1 MVYEVKSSLL
11 VKVLGLSQEKIIIIK
26 MMIILI
32 LYFLMLFIV
41 SYAFLFSNPNGK
53 GFHGKFSKFLVK
65 TLPIY
70 VKNIMIKIF
79 GDDIYKEMYMIYDYI
94 TNKRNPI
101 LLIGYLVLI
110 NLSFLAWLMYGQVKL
125 PTILVSY
132 TPTYLGVIGIIIC
145 HITFYLA
152 TTEGPGIINEH
163 NVSCFMHH
171 PYDNLMFVENNICK
185 TCNIIKPARSKH
197 CNLCGFCVPS
207 FDHHCVWLNQCVGE
221 LNYKYFLLFLIVH
234 VIFFSYGAY
243 VIGRVLI
250 SEVYERNLF
259 NSVFIES
266 STRKEM
272 KATYVI
278 IGRYLIS
285 KNVMLFAV
293 WLFAVVMD
301 IAIFSFLCYHLW
313 LIARGFTTNESYKW
327 SNIQRVHKKLVASY
341 NKYLKNGGIPKT
353 SDQKADEINTI
364 NADIK
369 YDKMDDKKDKKKDK
383 KNDNKK
389 NDNKND
395 KSNNFNINDDNKV
408 GCVPDITTNDESVSN
423 DIPSEIDEDPGI
435 LPNNVYNKGFI
446 ANIADVLFP
455 PSIPLLID
463 LDIQK
468 VDNLKSDNDDKKT
481 NTENSDDDE
490 YEIVHKNDVN

>member
-1 MVYEVKSSLL
+1 MNNIREIVVSSSLL
-11 VKVLGLSQEKIIIIK
+11 VKVLGLSQDSILKIK

-41 SYAFLFSNPNGK
+41 SYAFLFSNPNAK
-53 GFHGKFSKFLVK
+53 GIHGKFSYFLVK
-65 TLPIY
+65 KLPVY
-70 VKNIMIKIF
+70 VKNIIIKIF
-79 GDDIYKEMYMIYDYI
+79 GNNIYKEIYTIYDYI

-132 TPTYLGVIGIIIC
+132 TPTYLGIIGIIIC

-152 TTEGPGIINEH
+152 TTEGPGIINQH
-163 NVSCFMHH
+163 NISCFMHH

-185 TCNIIKPARSKH
+185 TCNIKKPARSKH

-259 NSVFIES
+259 DSIFIDS

-272 KATYVI
+272 KATYLI

-293 WLFAVVMD
+293 WLFAIVMD
-301 IAIFSFLCYHLW
+301 IAIFSFLCYHVY
-313 LIARGFTTNESYKW
+313 LIVRGFTTNESYKW
-327 SNIQRVHKKLVASY
+327 YDITRVHKRLVTSY
-341 NKYLKNGGIPKT
+341 NKYLKNGGIPKKNDKDT
-353 SDQKADEINTI
+353 DEIKSNEEKR
-364 NADIK
+364 NNENNNK
-369 YDKMDDKKDKKKDK
+369 KNKKDKDK
-383 KNDNKK
+383 NNNNKF
-389 NDNKND
+389 DL
-395 KSNNFNINDDNKV
+395 NDDNKV
-408 GCVPDITTNDESVSN
+408 GCVPDITTKEEVVSTN
-423 DIPSEIDEDPGI
+423 EIPSEIDEDPGN
-435 LPNNVYNKGFI
+435 LPNNIYNKGFI
-446 ANIADVLFP
+446 ANVADILFP
-455 PSIPLLID
+455 PSIPLLIN
-463 LDIQK
+463 LDIK
-468 VDNLKSDNDDKKT
+468 NINNLDSDKKT
-481 NTENSDDDE
+481 NNENNNNNDDDE
-490 YEIVHKNDVN
+490 YEIVNKDD